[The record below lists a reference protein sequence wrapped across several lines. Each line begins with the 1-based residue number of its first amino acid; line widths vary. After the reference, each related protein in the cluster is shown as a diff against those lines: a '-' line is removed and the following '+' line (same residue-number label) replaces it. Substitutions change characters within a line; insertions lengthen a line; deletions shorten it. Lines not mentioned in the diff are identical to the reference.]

1 MTKIQ
6 LKTLAVLLAVI
17 FCPATGG
24 ARAAELAG
32 VQMPNQMTVDNAQLT
47 LNGLALRT
55 ASLLHF
61 HVYVVGLYLDRPS
74 QDPQAII
81 ESPQVKLLHFV
92 FLRDV
97 DATKSRRSWQK
108 SLARNCQAPCSLSPS
123 EVAQFLSHVPAMRK
137 GDTADV
143 LFTPRGVDFA
153 VNGHSL
159 GWVTD
164 PTFARVILM
173 GFVGP
178 QASPT
183 GVRQG
188 ILGLS

>member
-1 MTKIQ
+1 MTKIPFRPQ
-6 LKTLAVLLAVI
+6 ALLLAFVL
-17 FCPATGG
+17 CLTTGA

-32 VQMPNQMTVDNAQLT
+32 VQMPNYKTVDGTRLT

-55 ASLLHF
+55 VSLLHLR
-61 HVYVVGLYLDRPS
+61 VYVVGLYLNRPS
-74 QDPQAII
+74 HDAQTII
-81 ESPQVKLLHFV
+81 ESPQVKLLRFV

-97 DATKSRRSWQK
+97 DAAKARQSWRK
-108 SLARNCQAPCSLSPS
+108 SLARNCQAPCSLPPD
-123 EVAQFLSHVPAMRK
+123 EVAQFLSRVPAMHK
-137 GDTADV
+137 GDIADV
-143 LFTPRGVDFA
+143 LFTPTGVDFA

-178 QASPT
+178 HTSPAA
-183 GVRQG
+183 VREG

>member
-6 LKTLAVLLAVI
+6 LKTLTLLLAIV
-17 FCPATGG
+17 FCLATRS

-32 VQMPNQMTVDNAQLT
+32 IQMPNQMTVDEAQLT

-55 ASLLHF
+55 VSLLHF
-61 HVYVVGLYLDRPS
+61 RVYVVGLYLVRPS
-74 QDPQAII
+74 HDAQAII

-97 DATKSRRSWQK
+97 DAAKSRRSWQN
-108 SLARNCQAPCSLSPS
+108 SLARNCQAPCSVPPD
-123 EVAQFLSHVPAMRK
+123 EVAQFLSRVPAMSK
-137 GDTADV
+137 GDIANV

-153 VNGHSL
+153 VNGRSL

-164 PTFARVILM
+164 PTFARVILT

-178 QASPT
+178 RASPP
-183 GVRQG
+183 GVREG